1 MWTRILIPVVA
12 VFLFLM
18 ESEFALFSPI
28 SFGEETFI
36 LVPRFTILYLI
47 FLAIYYNWKR
57 AMIYGLIFGLLFDV
71 FYINII
77 GLYTVLY
84 PLMCFIAA
92 WSAKRIHTHLVFST
106 ILAILLMGFLEC
118 VLYEFFFLIDFT
130 TMPRE
135 MFLLNRLV
143 PTILANLLFLL
154 VLGWAFKY
162 LIRARVLR
170 HAQHH
175 S

>member
-1 MWTRILIPVVA
+1 MRTRILIPAVA

-28 SFGEETFI
+28 AWGEEIYT

-47 FLAIYYNWKR
+47 FLAVYYNWKR
-57 AMIYGLIFGLLFDV
+57 AMIYALIFGLLFDV

-84 PLMCFIAA
+84 PALCFITG
-92 WSAKRIHTHLVFST
+92 WSAKRIHTHLVFTSV
-106 ILAILLMGFLEC
+106 LAILLISFLEY
-118 VLYEFFFLIDFT
+118 VLYEFFLLINFTSISHEVFLI
-130 TMPRE
+130 
-135 MFLLNRLV
+135 NRLV
-143 PTILANLLFLL
+143 PTILANSIFLL
-154 VLGWAFKY
+154 VLGWVFKY
-162 LIRARVLR
+162 LISARVLKR
-170 HAQHH
+170 AQNH